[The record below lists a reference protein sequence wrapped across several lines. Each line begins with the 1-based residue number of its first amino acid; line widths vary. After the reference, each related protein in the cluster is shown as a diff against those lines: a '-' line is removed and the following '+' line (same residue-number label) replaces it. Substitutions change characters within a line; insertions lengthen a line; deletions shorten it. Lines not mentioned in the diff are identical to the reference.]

1 MLHEE
6 LSKKIKNRRNLPGA
20 PCIFS
25 PKSTLPVKI
34 IPLFQSEESLVR
46 ACQQGDPKAQ
56 RRVYERYS
64 ARMLSLCGRYLPD
77 EFEAEEAMIEG
88 FMKVFD
94 RISQFKLEGSF
105 EGWIRRIMV
114 NESLMYLRSKKAAG
128 WQAAYDDVEYEV
140 EPVAAATD
148 LEADELHR
156 LVQQLP
162 TGYRTVFNLYAIE
175 GYNHAEIA
183 ESLGIS
189 ESTSKSQ
196 LHRARG
202 LLQEWIG
209 KLDRTDSK
217 LGRRLTAL
225 A

>member
-1 MLHEE
+1 M
-6 LSKKIKNRRNLPGA
+6 
-20 PCIFS
+20 
-25 PKSTLPVKI
+25 KI

-94 RISQFKLEGSF
+94 RIGQFKLEGSF

-128 WQAAYDDVEYEV
+128 WQASYEDVEYEV

-162 TGYRTVFNLYAIE
+162 TGYRTVFNLYAVE

-183 ESLGIS
+183 ETLGIS
-189 ESTSKSQ
+189 ENTSKSQ
-196 LHRARG
+196 LHRARA
-202 LLQEWIG
+202 LLQEWVQ
-209 KLDRTDSK
+209 KLETDTK
-217 LGRRLTAL
+217 PGRRLTAL

>member
-1 MLHEE
+1 M
-6 LSKKIKNRRNLPGA
+6 
-20 PCIFS
+20 
-25 PKSTLPVKI
+25 KI

-94 RISQFKLEGSF
+94 RIGQFKMEGSF
-105 EGWIRRIMV
+105 EGWVRRIMV

-128 WQAAYDDVEYEV
+128 WQASYEDVEYEV

-162 TGYRTVFNLYAIE
+162 TGYRTVFNLYAVE

-183 ESLGIS
+183 EAMGIS

-196 LHRARG
+196 LHRARA
-202 LLQEWIG
+202 LLQEWIQ
-209 KLDRTDSK
+209 KLERTDIK
-217 LGRRLTAL
+217 PGRRLTAL

>member
-1 MLHEE
+1 M
-6 LSKKIKNRRNLPGA
+6 
-20 PCIFS
+20 
-25 PKSTLPVKI
+25 KI
-34 IPLFQSEESLVR
+34 IPLFQSEDSLVR

-94 RISQFKLEGSF
+94 RIGQFKMEGSF

-128 WQAAYDDVEYEV
+128 WQANYDDVEYGV

-148 LEADELHR
+148 LEANELHR

-196 LHRARG
+196 LHRARA
-202 LLQEWIG
+202 LLQEWVQ
-209 KLDRTDSK
+209 KLEQTDVK
-217 LGRRLTAL
+217 PGRRLTAL
-225 A
+225 V

>member
-1 MLHEE
+1 M
-6 LSKKIKNRRNLPGA
+6 
-20 PCIFS
+20 
-25 PKSTLPVKI
+25 KI
-34 IPLFQSEESLVR
+34 IPLFQSEDSLVR

-94 RISQFKLEGSF
+94 RIGQFKMEGSF

-128 WQAAYDDVEYEV
+128 WQANYDDVEYEV

-196 LHRARG
+196 LHRARA
-202 LLQEWIG
+202 LLQEWVQ
-209 KLDRTDSK
+209 KLEQTDVK
-217 LGRRLTAL
+217 PGRRLTAL
-225 A
+225 V

>member
-1 MLHEE
+1 M
-6 LSKKIKNRRNLPGA
+6 
-20 PCIFS
+20 
-25 PKSTLPVKI
+25 KI

-77 EFEAEEAMIEG
+77 EFEAEEALIEG

-94 RISQFKLEGSF
+94 RIGQFKLEGSF

-128 WQAAYDDVEYEV
+128 WQTAYDDVEYEV
-140 EPVAAATD
+140 EPVAASTD
-148 LEADELHR
+148 LEVDELHR

-202 LLQEWIG
+202 LLQEWVG
-209 KLDRTDSK
+209 KLDRTDTK
-217 LGRRLTAL
+217 PGRRLTAL

>member
-1 MLHEE
+1 
-6 LSKKIKNRRNLPGA
+6 
-20 PCIFS
+20 
-25 PKSTLPVKI
+25 
-34 IPLFQSEESLVR
+34 
-46 ACQQGDPKAQ
+46 
-56 RRVYERYS
+56 
-64 ARMLSLCGRYLPD
+64 MLSLCGRYLPD

-94 RISQFKLEGSF
+94 RIAQFKMEGSF

-202 LLQEWIG
+202 LLQEWVEKIE
-209 KLDRTDSK
+209 RTDTKS
-217 LGRRLTAL
+217 GRRLTAL

>member
-1 MLHEE
+1 
-6 LSKKIKNRRNLPGA
+6 
-20 PCIFS
+20 
-25 PKSTLPVKI
+25 VKI
-34 IPLFQSEESLVR
+34 IPLFQSEDSLVR

-94 RISQFKLEGSF
+94 RIGQFKMEGSF

-128 WQAAYDDVEYEV
+128 WQANYDDVEYEV

-196 LHRARG
+196 LHRARA
-202 LLQEWIG
+202 LLQEWVQ
-209 KLDRTDSK
+209 KLEQTDVK
-217 LGRRLTAL
+217 PGRRLTAL
-225 A
+225 V

>member
-1 MLHEE
+1 M
-6 LSKKIKNRRNLPGA
+6 
-20 PCIFS
+20 
-25 PKSTLPVKI
+25 KI
-34 IPLFQSEESLVR
+34 IPLFQSEDSLVR

-94 RISQFKLEGSF
+94 RIGQFKMEGSF

-128 WQAAYDDVEYEV
+128 WQANYDDVEYEV

-148 LEADELHR
+148 LEANELHR

-196 LHRARG
+196 LHRARA
-202 LLQEWIG
+202 LLQEWVQ
-209 KLDRTDSK
+209 KLEQTDVK
-217 LGRRLTAL
+217 PGRRLTAL
-225 A
+225 V

>member
-1 MLHEE
+1 
-6 LSKKIKNRRNLPGA
+6 
-20 PCIFS
+20 
-25 PKSTLPVKI
+25 VKI

-94 RISQFKLEGSF
+94 RIGQFKLEGSF

-128 WQAAYDDVEYEV
+128 WQASYDDVEYEV

-148 LEADELHR
+148 LEADELYR

-183 ESLGIS
+183 ETLGIS

-202 LLQEWIG
+202 LLQEWVQ
-209 KLDRTDSK
+209 KLETDTK
-217 LGRRLTAL
+217 PGRRLTAL
-225 A
+225 V